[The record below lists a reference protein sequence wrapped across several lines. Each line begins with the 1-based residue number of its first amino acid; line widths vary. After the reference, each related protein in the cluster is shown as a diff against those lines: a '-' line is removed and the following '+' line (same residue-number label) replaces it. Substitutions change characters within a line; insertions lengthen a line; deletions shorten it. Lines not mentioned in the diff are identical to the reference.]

1 MTWPC
6 HGKYVEGKSPG
17 KPTRIHTAP
26 SWARCE
32 VCALQLWYQPRKGSP
47 SSHTAVHNAVMV
59 QRALTQLQPM
69 LHGAL
74 PTEEIVKAMLDKITA
89 EEKLNIK
96 VHYIFWRSPT
106 SRAPRRSQS
115 PRQLPR
121 AWRKRWLSPRPTGD
135 QSFRRQLGSDYF
147 GLSRPSP
154 GGRLPDRPGKER
166 SAQFAW
172 CNDELFHRSV
182 KCKVCPRN
190 HPHALIQGIATPRSA
205 YYPVRMVES
214 IVRHWKNQL
223 APQHHVQ
230 ALTSAD
236 FVEHPNLAECDVKW
250 TQRLQALPAEEV
262 LPPVPDDVDLS
273 DGYDPSI
280 LEAPQ
285 HSDGVPEEDR
295 QAWHAKLQHY
305 HRAAGH
311 PTNKNLVHLFRD
323 AGLPKWKIEIARDL
337 RCDCL

>member
-1 MTWPC
+1 
-6 HGKYVEGKSPG
+6 
-17 KPTRIHTAP
+17 
-26 SWARCE
+26 
-32 VCALQLWYQPRKGSP
+32 
-47 SSHTAVHNAVMV
+47 
-59 QRALTQLQPM
+59 
-69 LHGAL
+69 
-74 PTEEIVKAMLDKITA
+74 
-89 EEKLNIK
+89 
-96 VHYIFWRSPT
+96 
-106 SRAPRRSQS
+106 
-115 PRQLPR
+115 
-121 AWRKRWLSPRPTGD
+121 
-135 QSFRRQLGSDYF
+135 
-147 GLSRPSP
+147 
-154 GGRLPDRPGKER
+154 
-166 SAQFAW
+166 
-172 CNDELFHRSV
+172 
-182 KCKVCPRN
+182 
-190 HPHALIQGIATPRSA
+190 
-205 YYPVRMVES
+205 MVES